1 MPQTVI
7 EGVRIVMGAC
17 KLKHEASMVSASM
30 QLIISAGRWTCD
42 QTAAQNSVSPGMA
55 GEEMIAEGLQM
66 IRFYFNNYFI
76 FMCIIET

>member
-17 KLKHEASMVSASM
+17 KLKHKPGMVSAFM
-30 QLIISAGRWTCD
+30 QLIICAGRWTCD
-42 QTAAQNSVSPGMA
+42 QTAVQNSVSPGMP
-55 GEEMIAEGLQM
+55 GEEMIVEGLQM
-66 IRFYFNNYFI
+66 IRFYFSNYFF